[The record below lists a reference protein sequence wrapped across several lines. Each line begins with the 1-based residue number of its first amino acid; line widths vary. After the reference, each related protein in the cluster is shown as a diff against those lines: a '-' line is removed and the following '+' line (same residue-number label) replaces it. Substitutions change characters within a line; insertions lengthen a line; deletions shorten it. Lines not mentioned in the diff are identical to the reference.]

1 MKQEIRKATSSELES
16 ERRAAMSSSQ
26 DRHGPRQLGD
36 ILTDLFAA
44 RGYARLR
51 ARDELES
58 AWSRAVGESRSKL
71 TKLGGIRRGVLTVV
85 VAHSALLEEFA
96 AFEKQAILASLRGE
110 AVGSVIRD
118 IKFRVGSVDDR

>member
-1 MKQEIRKATSSELES
+1 M
-16 ERRAAMSSSQ
+16 SSQ

-71 TKLGGIRRGVLTVV
+71 TKLGGVRRGVLTVV

-110 AVGSVIRD
+110 AAGSVIRD
-118 IKFRVGSVDDR
+118 IKFRVGPVDDP